1 MIALA
6 AGCIAAGLLPADP
19 TYAVIVAFGAGLLAI
34 AVGAARIG
42 AGR

>member
-19 TYAVIVAFGAGLLAI
+19 TYGWIAVLGVGAFAI
-34 AVGAARIG
+34 AVGVARIG